1 MSNPLAVATV
11 TAALVTLVQSAVD
24 ALGLTPGP
32 LVSASSL
39 ADSGDHGR
47 VSVHL
52 YRVSRHDALS
62 NEPLPLRSSDGA
74 LRARPTVALDLH
86 YLVCFRADTDLDAQ
100 SMLAVSAVT
109 LEANPRLDPDLLAL
123 TEADHPQVVGNDLG
137 DGPAWVRWTS
147 DSLSVDELTKLWA
160 LYSAGEFGLSLA
172 VSAGPVLVEAAAVPS
187 VGLPVQAIGLGARPF
202 SSLRLDAVG
211 GPDGPGAPVR
221 AASPMPALD
230 LHGAG
235 FRPGAGSTTVVVLDG
250 AEVSPTAI
258 DDAQVAVPGTG
269 LLPGSHRVQVR
280 TYGPPLDPDLSATPT
295 VATSETRAVL
305 VVPTLAA
312 VAHAGDTVT
321 ATVQPSLSA
330 GRRVRL
336 LMDPAAG
343 GVSVA
348 VPADSLPA
356 AGTTTPMFD
365 VADVDAGT
373 YRLTL
378 EVDGVRSIPALDGS
392 GHYVHLE
399 VTV

>member
-172 VSAGPVLVEAAAVPS
+172 VSPGRCWSRRRPCPRSGCRSGRSGWARDRSPRCGSTQSAGPTDPPPRRARVPHAGS
-187 VGLPVQAIGLGARPF
+187 RPARCGVPP
-202 SSLRLDAVG
+202 RG
-211 GPDGPGAPVR
+211 
-221 AASPMPALD
+221 
-230 LHGAG
+230 
-235 FRPGAGSTTVVVLDG
+235 GSTTVVVLDG
-250 AEVSPTAI
+250 AEVSPTAT
-258 DDAQVAVPGTG
+258 DAQVAVPGTG

-336 LMDPAAG
+336 LMDPTAG
-343 GVSVA
+343 GVSVGCRPTRCRPRA
-348 VPADSLPA
+348 RRRRCSTSPTSMPGPTA
-356 AGTTTPMFD
+356 
-365 VADVDAGT
+365 
-373 YRLTL
+373 
-378 EVDGVRSIPALDGS
+378 
-392 GHYVHLE
+392 
-399 VTV
+399 